1 MSAPVVPGA
10 VPRDIVIHPDD
21 RLRQVCAPVGAVD
34 DDTRQLALDMLATM
48 YAAPGRGLAAPQVGV
63 LKRLFVVDVTWR
75 DGDPDPMICI
85 DPELSD
91 PSVEQTTREE
101 GCLSIPDH
109 PVRVTRPEAVTL
121 TFTDLT
127 GTRQTRRLT
136 GIAATCAQ
144 HEFDHLNGVL
154 ILDHESPA

>member
-1 MSAPVVPGA
+1 MPTVPGA
-10 VPRDIVIHPDD
+10 VTRAIVTYPDD
-21 RLRQVCAPVGAVD
+21 RLRAVCAPVGVVD
-34 DDTRQLALDMLATM
+34 AEIRQLVIDMLATM

-63 LKRLFVVDVTWR
+63 LKRLFVIDVTWR
-75 DGDPDPMICI
+75 DGAPDPMICI

-91 PSVEQTTREE
+91 PSDVMVAREE

-109 PVRVTRPEAVTL
+109 PVIVTRPDAVSL
-121 TFTDLT
+121 TYTDVT
-127 GTRQTRRLT
+127 GQRLTRRLT